1 MSKREILDLVKTCT
15 GCFACANCCPKDAI
29 SLPENSEGF
38 YFPVIDNE
46 KCIDCDLCDKVC
58 PQVTEQPTQN
68 ASKAYY
74 GWATD
79 DKIRKSSSSGG
90 MFHLLAQYV
99 LAENGIVYGAA
110 FNYEGLV
117 R

>member
-46 KCIDCDLCDKVC
+46 KCI
-58 PQVTEQPTQN
+58 
-68 ASKAYY
+68 
-74 GWATD
+74 
-79 DKIRKSSSSGG
+79 
-90 MFHLLAQYV
+90 
-99 LAENGIVYGAA
+99 
-110 FNYEGLV
+110 
-117 R
+117 